1 MRILLLSLQFFLIAL
16 TSYSQSLKCT
26 FTHYS
31 SENGLSQNTR
41 MDMLQDRKGIMW
53 FATWDGINKFDG
65 YTFQTF
71 KARQGDLISLT
82 NNRVDYIAEDI
93 YGFIWAITYDNKVHR
108 LDPRTETFIH
118 VPQRGPTSELNISQ
132 MIPLANGSMWL
143 LSVNDGAVRVATSSD
158 SALKSQWF
166 SPKTGLFPSS
176 KIFKV
181 FLDKK
186 ENEWILSNNG
196 LGLLHRG
203 QQRANMFF
211 SEGPNN
217 QKQSF
222 YDGVENRTEII
233 FISDHGRI
241 WRYNKLNG
249 HFTLSQ
255 LGTTANLT
263 TINLIN
269 NSEVLLGTNSD
280 GFFLYNLL
288 TGKSV
293 HYSTITAAGLP
304 SDEVLHVYVDRLKE
318 VWLDLGG
325 AKGVTHFNPSTGRIK
340 QEIVSSEL
348 GSSPRSNPEFHIH
361 EDVNGFLWIHPYGGG
376 FSYYARKA
384 NKLVPFYNQLGS
396 SDYRFSNKIHSAM
409 SDRQGN
415 LWMCTHSKGLEKIL
429 FIKSQFQMLA
439 PSGIAGESLRND
451 TRALY
456 QDRDGNLWVG
466 TKDGT
471 VYVYNK
477 SMQNLGYLT
486 QSGSIS
492 HSGPKIGGAPYFIT
506 QDHVGTIW
514 IGTKGEGLIKVQKNG
529 LKYRITRFRHN
540 ENDLY
545 SLSHDNIYCV
555 YEDHFHRLWIATYGG
570 GINYMQE
577 VNGKVI
583 FINNRNN
590 LKGYPIGRCY
600 KARYIT
606 ADYMNHV
613 CVGTTAGM
621 IMFNDNFRKPED
633 IRFTYYQRQSGV
645 PTTLGNNDV
654 HWIYSNK
661 NYGTYLA
668 TFGGGLN
675 ELLSADGHTA
685 AFKCY
690 TIKDGLPSDVL
701 LSIQEDKN
709 GSIWISTECGISK
722 FNLKSHQFENYTDH
736 TFPFAAQ
743 FNEAASTRLQSGA
756 MTFGTNCG
764 IFYFIPSKTEK
775 SNFKPYI
782 FFSKLQINSKQ
793 ITPGSVDHTSPLPVD
808 LDYLKEL
815 KLKHNQNTIT
825 IRYAALD
832 YKDPA
837 NIQYAYKLEGFDQEW
852 SYVDKQ
858 RQATYTNLP
867 KGHYTFLVKST
878 NSDGVWTNNIRRLEI
893 TVQPSF
899 WETPWAYLI
908 YFAIILVVILVVS
921 YVLFTL
927 YRLKNEVSVEQR
939 IADIKLRF
947 FTDISHELRTPL
959 TLISGPIELILSEN
973 SLSDHVHEQL
983 SLVKKNVDR
992 MLRLVNQILDL
1003 RKIQNNKMHMR
1014 VSEVAIA
1021 PFVEHIKEN
1030 FDILAEEHN
1039 IVYTFENKVDDQRL
1053 WIDIDKVEKIIFN
1066 LLSNAFKYTPQDR
1079 GIRVFLHDEE
1089 NAIAI
1094 GVRDQGI
1101 GIPENKRDRLF
1112 KRFESLVEKN
1122 IFNLP
1127 SSGIGLSLVKQLV
1140 DMHHAT
1146 ITVDSKEGAGS
1157 CFTVY
1162 FKKGKEHY
1170 DSTVEFI
1177 FEDVFVSELLQEE
1190 ASAQEMRNSYKSKAQ
1205 ESIQD
1210 LADDTKLSILI
1221 VEDNMELRY
1230 FLRNIFENNYNVLE
1244 APNGKE
1250 GFDQA
1255 IKEIPDFIICDVM
1268 MPICDGIEMTKMVR
1282 KDIRTSHIPLI
1293 LLTAKSTI
1301 DSKLQGLE
1309 IGADDYITKP
1319 FSAIYLKARV
1329 DNILERRSKLRDYY
1343 KEHLLDLSEDDGEA
1357 DAGPA
1362 MSTSDRRFLDKLIE
1376 LMNKN
1381 IDNGD
1386 LVVDDLVHE
1395 MAVSRSVFFK
1405 KLKTLI
1411 GLAPIEF
1418 IKEMRVKRAAQLIET
1433 GEYNMTQISYMVG
1446 INDPRYFSKCF
1457 KQRFNMTPTEYKDFV
1472 SKKGM
1477 K

>member
-1 MRILLLSLQFFLIAL
+1 
-16 TSYSQSLKCT
+16 
-26 FTHYS
+26 
-31 SENGLSQNTR
+31 
-41 MDMLQDRKGIMW
+41 
-53 FATWDGINKFDG
+53 
-65 YTFQTF
+65 
-71 KARQGDLISLT
+71 
-82 NNRVDYIAEDI
+82 
-93 YGFIWAITYDNKVHR
+93 
-108 LDPRTETFIH
+108 
-118 VPQRGPTSELNISQ
+118 
-132 MIPLANGSMWL
+132 
-143 LSVNDGAVRVATSSD
+143 
-158 SALKSQWF
+158 
-166 SPKTGLFPSS
+166 
-176 KIFKV
+176 
-181 FLDKK
+181 
-186 ENEWILSNNG
+186 
-196 LGLLHRG
+196 
-203 QQRANMFF
+203 
-211 SEGPNN
+211 
-217 QKQSF
+217 
-222 YDGVENRTEII
+222 
-233 FISDHGRI
+233 
-241 WRYNKLNG
+241 
-249 HFTLSQ
+249 
-255 LGTTANLT
+255 
-263 TINLIN
+263 
-269 NSEVLLGTNSD
+269 
-280 GFFLYNLL
+280 
-288 TGKSV
+288 
-293 HYSTITAAGLP
+293 
-304 SDEVLHVYVDRLKE
+304 
-318 VWLDLGG
+318 
-325 AKGVTHFNPSTGRIK
+325 
-340 QEIVSSEL
+340 
-348 GSSPRSNPEFHIH
+348 
-361 EDVNGFLWIHPYGGG
+361 
-376 FSYYARKA
+376 
-384 NKLVPFYNQLGS
+384 
-396 SDYRFSNKIHSAM
+396 
-409 SDRQGN
+409 
-415 LWMCTHSKGLEKIL
+415 
-429 FIKSQFQMLA
+429 
-439 PSGIAGESLRND
+439 
-451 TRALY
+451 
-456 QDRDGNLWVG
+456 
-466 TKDGT
+466 
-471 VYVYNK
+471 
-477 SMQNLGYLT
+477 
-486 QSGSIS
+486 
-492 HSGPKIGGAPYFIT
+492 
-506 QDHVGTIW
+506 
-514 IGTKGEGLIKVQKNG
+514 
-529 LKYRITRFRHN
+529 
-540 ENDLY
+540 
-545 SLSHDNIYCV
+545 
-555 YEDHFHRLWIATYGG
+555 
-570 GINYMQE
+570 
-577 VNGKVI
+577 
-583 FINNRNN
+583 
-590 LKGYPIGRCY
+590 
-600 KARYIT
+600 
-606 ADYMNHV
+606 
-613 CVGTTAGM
+613 
-621 IMFNDNFRKPED
+621 
-633 IRFTYYQRQSGV
+633 
-645 PTTLGNNDV
+645 
-654 HWIYSNK
+654 
-661 NYGTYLA
+661 
-668 TFGGGLN
+668 
-675 ELLSADGHTA
+675 
-685 AFKCY
+685 
-690 TIKDGLPSDVL
+690 
-701 LSIQEDKN
+701 
-709 GSIWISTECGISK
+709 
-722 FNLKSHQFENYTDH
+722 
-736 TFPFAAQ
+736 
-743 FNEAASTRLQSGA
+743 
-756 MTFGTNCG
+756 
-764 IFYFIPSKTEK
+764 
-775 SNFKPYI
+775 
-782 FFSKLQINSKQ
+782 
-793 ITPGSVDHTSPLPVD
+793 
-808 LDYLKEL
+808 
-815 KLKHNQNTIT
+815 
-825 IRYAALD
+825 
-832 YKDPA
+832 
-837 NIQYAYKLEGFDQEW
+837 
-852 SYVDKQ
+852 
-858 RQATYTNLP
+858 
-867 KGHYTFLVKST
+867 
-878 NSDGVWTNNIRRLEI
+878 
-893 TVQPSF
+893 
-899 WETPWAYLI
+899 
-908 YFAIILVVILVVS
+908 
-921 YVLFTL
+921 LFTL

-1039 IVYTFENKVDDQRL
+1039 IVYTFENEIDDQRL
-1053 WIDIDKVEKIIFN
+1053 WVDIDKAEKIIFN

-1157 CFTVY
+1157 CFTVH

-1177 FEDVFVSELLQEE
+1177 FEDVFASELLQEE

-1221 VEDNMELRY
+1221 VEDNMELRN
-1230 FLRNIFENNYNVLE
+1230 FLRNVFEHNYNVLE